1 MSKKTKETV
10 VDSPQNSFQDYFD
23 RKKTDL
29 DKLELDL
36 KVADYPD
43 AKLHQLVSFIKS
55 GIRILGYAFIPF
67 NLTVACVI
75 LVISELIGI
84 YEELV

>member
-1 MSKKTKETV
+1 MSKKTNETV
-10 VDSPQNSFQDYFD
+10 VDNPQNSFQDYFD
-23 RKKTDL
+23 RKEIDL
-29 DKLELDL
+29 SKLDIDL
-36 KVADYPD
+36 KAADYPD

-67 NLTVACVI
+67 NLTVACII